1 MMRAIRAK
9 HIMVVADSCYSGTLT
24 RAVDPQINTNQERVS
39 WITRM
44 SKKRSRTALVS
55 GGLEPVMDS
64 GGSGHSVFAQA
75 FINALAE
82 NTDVMEGGR
91 LYDRIKRPVALNS
104 KQTPRYSDIRF
115 TGHDGGDFVFVRR
128 KRN

>member
-1 MMRAIRAK
+1 
-9 HIMVVADSCYSGTLT
+9 MVVADSCYSGTLT
-24 RAVDPQINTNQERVS
+24 RAVDANIKTNQERVG

-44 SKKRSRTALVS
+44 VKKRSRTALVS
-55 GGLEPVMDS
+55 GGLEPVLDS
-64 GGSGHSVFAQA
+64 GGGGHSVFARA
-75 FINALAE
+75 FIDALAE
-82 NTDVMEGGR
+82 NKDVMEGGQMF
-91 LYDRIKRPVALNS
+91 DRIKRPVALNS